1 MNSVIAKTDKL
12 KKYISSAKNS
22 GMKLLSPDINHSMEM
37 FSIVS
42 NGVIRMGLVGLRNVG
57 KSSRPIIEERAL
69 NGEFKSFEDFVARLM
84 PEKRSYESLVYAG
97 ALDAFNGTRRAK
109 IQAMDSINE
118 YKKAMTAHK
127 DMWFVIPEVDEWYKS
142 FFTIEVPE
150 VSEMDNGDK
159 LEKEYLYAGMYVSAH
174 PLDEF
179 SAALRSFGYSD
190 ISELTEDEEDSD
202 NAGVKVEQE
211 RAVTIIGV
219 VKELE
224 QKLTKRGDTMYVFQV
239 EDTTGNIRTTMFPKE
254 VEMYGD
260 IVHENA
266 VVRID
271 GTWKNNDFGVQVIAG
286 SVMPLADI
294 SAAAPSRYVLG
305 ASIQNIGEVLA
316 VLDEY
321 ADNSEDSV
329 AVVIELDDARQF
341 VVDSDNSKQK
351 RAIAVSKMDTVDYV
365 KVSSSLEAFSAIR
378 KVAKVL

>member
-1 MNSVIAKTDKL
+1 MNSVITKTDKL

-22 GMKLLSPDINHSMEM
+22 GMKLLSPDINESMET

-57 KSSRPIIEERAL
+57 KSSRPIIEERAQ
-69 NGEFKSFEDFVARLM
+69 NGKFESFEDFVSRLM
-84 PEKRSYESLVYAG
+84 PEKRSYESLVYSG
-97 ALDAFNGTRRAK
+97 ALDEFVGTRRAK

-127 DMWFVIPEVDEWYKS
+127 DMWFDIPELDEWYKS
-142 FFTIEVPE
+142 FFTITVPE

-159 LEKEYLYAGMYVSAH
+159 LEKEYH

-179 SAALRSFGYSD
+179 ESAIRSFGYVD
-190 ISELTEDEEDSD
+190 ISELTEEDEETE
-202 NAGVKVEQE
+202 NTGVKVEQE

-219 VKELE
+219 VKEFE
-224 QKLTKRGDTMYVFQV
+224 QKLTKRGDSMYVFQL

-260 IVHENA
+260 IIHENA

-271 GTWKNNDFGVQVIAG
+271 GTWKNNDFGVQVVVGTA
-286 SVMPLADI
+286 MALEDI
-294 SAAAPSRYVLG
+294 KVSAPERYLLG
-305 ASIQNIGEVLA
+305 ASKQTVKDLIA

-321 ADNSEDSV
+321 ADDSKDAV
-329 AVVIELDDARQF
+329 IVVIEMDNGKQF
-341 VVDSDNSKQK
+341 VVNSDTEISK
-351 RAIAVSKMDTVDYV
+351 RAVAVDDMNSVMPV
-365 KVSSSLEAFSAIR
+365 KVAPSLEAFSAIR
-378 KVAKVL
+378 KVARVL